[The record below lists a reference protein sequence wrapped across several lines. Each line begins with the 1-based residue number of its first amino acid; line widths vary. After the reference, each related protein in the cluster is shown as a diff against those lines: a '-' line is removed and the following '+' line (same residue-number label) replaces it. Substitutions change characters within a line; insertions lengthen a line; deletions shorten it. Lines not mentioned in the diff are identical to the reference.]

1 MGGDTLIP
9 AVSPLNLR
17 LKSTPPAW
25 AGTSQFV
32 QFSRTGKL
40 KSTPP
45 AWAGTISSQVYFVNC
60 SA

>member
-25 AGTSQFV
+25 AGTDVRYLLAVSAW
-32 QFSRTGKL
+32 L

-45 AWAGTISSQVYFVNC
+45 AWAGTT
-60 SA
+60 